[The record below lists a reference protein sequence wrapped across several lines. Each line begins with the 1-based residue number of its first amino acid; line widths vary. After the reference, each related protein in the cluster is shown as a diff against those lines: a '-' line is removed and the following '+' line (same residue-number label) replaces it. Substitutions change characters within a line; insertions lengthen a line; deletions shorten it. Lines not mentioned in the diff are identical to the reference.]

1 MKMPLIT
8 ENQFNYIKL
17 FNIGL
22 LLIIGVGGTI
32 LYKTNILKYIEFNSV
47 YKFVLYFISLP
58 IAISLRL
65 MQWSGI
71 IPMYKTNVFKVFWPK
86 FDEVHYSGYF
96 KFVKIFNWVIILSIL
111 IVSYLLI
118 TNRI

>member
-47 YKFVLYFISLP
+47 YKFVLYFISLVSDKK
-58 IAISLRL
+58 IKGRGFTTVSL
-65 MQWSGI
+65 
-71 IPMYKTNVFKVFWPK
+71 F
-86 FDEVHYSGYF
+86 
-96 KFVKIFNWVIILSIL
+96 
-111 IVSYLLI
+111 LLL
-118 TNRI
+118 